1 MRLFGNKRN
10 RQAKYEDSPE
20 IHTAYRDEKELFPL
34 PSCMEKYEYELYDR
48 LRAAVPIIDA
58 AIKHAN
64 RKTMGHFF
72 DVVTG
77 KRYDEE
83 DMIVLREKDF
93 IRAWKRKKVEVS
105 FQK

>member
-58 AIKHAN
+58 AIYKIVRLIGRFNVRSENSTAE
-64 RKTMGHFF
+64 KLEIC
-72 DVVTG
+72 G
-77 KRYDEE
+77 KRKE
-83 DMIVLREKDF
+83 
-93 IRAWKRKKVEVS
+93 
-105 FQK
+105 